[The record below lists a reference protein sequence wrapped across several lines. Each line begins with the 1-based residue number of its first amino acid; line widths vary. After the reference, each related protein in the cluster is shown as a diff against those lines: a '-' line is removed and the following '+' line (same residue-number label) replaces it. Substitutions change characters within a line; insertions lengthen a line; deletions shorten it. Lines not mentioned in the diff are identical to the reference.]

1 MADGTTLT
9 IKRTIAVRAVVTP
22 AWKEEAER
30 ELSNAISTTDQQ
42 LAQLEQEGQQVI
54 DEVRRQSANPLD
66 PRVQEQVAQVQQQ
79 VAAKRAEL
87 EEQKRN
93 LLQQQAQ
100 VREVE
105 MEQIV
110 EQGQIESFC
119 DLSVGDNLVS
129 KMQVAAKRAEL
140 EEQKRNLLQQQSQ
153 VREVEMEQI
162 VDQGQLESFFDIK
175 VGDNLVSKMQVA
187 VVVRDGVVQSIEQG

>member
-1 MADGTTLT
+1 MSDGTTLS
-9 IKRTIAVRAVVTP
+9 IKRSITIRAVVTP

-30 ELSNAISTTDQQ
+30 ELSAGISTTDQQ
-42 LAQLEQEGQQVI
+42 LAQLEQEGQQVV
-54 DEVRRQSANPLD
+54 DDVRRQSANPLD

-100 VREVE
+100 VRE
-105 MEQIV
+105 
-110 EQGQIESFC
+110 
-119 DLSVGDNLVS
+119 L
-129 KMQVAAKRAEL
+129 
-140 EEQKRNLLQQQSQ
+140 
-153 VREVEMEQI
+153 EMEQI
-162 VDQGQLESFFDIK
+162 VDQGQLESFCDIQ

-187 VVVRDGVVQSIEQG
+187 VVVRDGVIESIQQG

>member
-1 MADGTTLT
+1 MSDGTTLS

-30 ELSNAISTTDQQ
+30 ELSNGVATTDQQ
-42 LAQLEQEGQQVI
+42 LAQLDQEGQQVV

-110 EQGQIESFC
+110 EQGQLESFC
-119 DLSVGDNLVS
+119 
-129 KMQVAAKRAEL
+129 
-140 EEQKRNLLQQQSQ
+140 
-153 VREVEMEQI
+153 
-162 VDQGQLESFFDIK
+162 DIK

-187 VVVRDGVVQSIEQG
+187 VVVRDGVIESIEQG

>member
-1 MADGTTLT
+1 MSDGTTLT

-30 ELSNAISTTDQQ
+30 ELSNAIATTDQQ
-42 LAQLEQEGQQVI
+42 LAQLEQEGQQVV

-66 PRVQEQVAQVQQQ
+66 PRVQDQVAQVQQQ

-100 VREVE
+100 VRDVE
-105 MEQIV
+105 MEPIV
-110 EQGQIESFC
+110 DQGQIESFC
-119 DLSVGDNLVS
+119 D
-129 KMQVAAKRAEL
+129 
-140 EEQKRNLLQQQSQ
+140 
-153 VREVEMEQI
+153 
-162 VDQGQLESFFDIK
+162 FT

-187 VVVRDGVVQSIEQG
+187 VVVRDGVVESIQQG

>member
-1 MADGTTLT
+1 MSDGTTLS

-30 ELSNAISTTDQQ
+30 ELSTAISTTDQQ
-42 LAQLEQEGQQVI
+42 LAQLEQEGQQVV

-110 EQGQIESFC
+110 DQGQIESFC
-119 DLSVGDNLVS
+119 DL
-129 KMQVAAKRAEL
+129 
-140 EEQKRNLLQQQSQ
+140 
-153 VREVEMEQI
+153 
-162 VDQGQLESFFDIK
+162 K

-187 VVVRDGVVQSIEQG
+187 VVVRDGVVESIEQG

>member
-1 MADGTTLT
+1 MSDGTTLS
-9 IKRTIAVRAVVTP
+9 IKRSITSRAVVTP

-30 ELSNAISTTDQQ
+30 ELSAGISTTDQQ
-42 LAQLEQEGQQVI
+42 LAQLEQEGQQVV
-54 DEVRRQSANPLD
+54 DDVRRQSANPLD

-100 VREVE
+100 VRE
-105 MEQIV
+105 
-110 EQGQIESFC
+110 
-119 DLSVGDNLVS
+119 L
-129 KMQVAAKRAEL
+129 
-140 EEQKRNLLQQQSQ
+140 
-153 VREVEMEQI
+153 EMEQI
-162 VDQGQLESFFDIK
+162 VDQGQLESFCDIQ

-187 VVVRDGVVQSIEQG
+187 VVVRDGVIEAIEQG

>member
-1 MADGTTLT
+1 MFDGATLS

-30 ELSNAISTTDQQ
+30 ELSNAIATTDQQ
-42 LAQLEQEGQQVI
+42 LAQLEQEGQQVV

-66 PRVQEQVAQVQQQ
+66 PRVQDQVAQVQQQ

-119 DLSVGDNLVS
+119 DL
-129 KMQVAAKRAEL
+129 
-140 EEQKRNLLQQQSQ
+140 
-153 VREVEMEQI
+153 
-162 VDQGQLESFFDIK
+162 K
-175 VGDNLVSKMQVA
+175 VGDNLVSKMQAA
-187 VVVRDGVVQSIEQG
+187 VVVRDGVVESIEQG